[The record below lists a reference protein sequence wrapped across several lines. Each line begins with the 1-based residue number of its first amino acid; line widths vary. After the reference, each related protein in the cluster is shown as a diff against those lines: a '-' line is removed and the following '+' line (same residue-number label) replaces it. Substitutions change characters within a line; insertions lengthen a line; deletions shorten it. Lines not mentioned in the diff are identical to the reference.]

1 MIETG
6 LYHAFRTMSNRT
18 AAPDMRR
25 AKAAMAKMPKRAARG
40 LAEPPAPR
48 ERLLAVAG
56 DLFYRQGIRSVG
68 VDEIVAAA
76 NVAKM
81 SLYRSFAS
89 KDELAAAYLTE
100 RDERY
105 WRWWDGTVARHPGE
119 PRRQLKALFL
129 SLAERT
135 TRLNWRGCPFTNAAA
150 EFPEA
155 DHPARRI
162 AEANKRELHRR
173 LRALAAAAGAR
184 RPAAL
189 ADQLVLLFEGAY
201 TTAQTFGADG
211 PAKSVADAADALV
224 AAQLGDGGRKRRR
237 ATAGAAS

>member
-1 MIETG
+1 
-6 LYHAFRTMSNRT
+6 
-18 AAPDMRR
+18 MRR
-25 AKAAMAKMPKRAARG
+25 GKTATAKTAPQAGKG
-40 LAEPPAPR
+40 GGELLAPR
-48 ERLLAVAG
+48 ERLLAVAS

-68 VDEIVAAA
+68 VDEIVAEA

-89 KDELAAAYLTE
+89 KDELAAAYLIE

-105 WRWWDGTVARHPGE
+105 WRWWDGIVAKHADD
-119 PRRQLKALFL
+119 PRRQIEALFR

-135 TRLNWRGCPFTNAAA
+135 THPQWRGCPFTNAAT

-155 DHPARRI
+155 DHPARKI
-162 AEANKRELHRR
+162 AEANKRELRRR
-173 LRALAAAAGAR
+173 LRVLAEAMGAR

-201 TTAQTFGADG
+201 TTAQTFGSDG
-211 PAKSVADAADALV
+211 PAKAVADAADALV
-224 AAQLGDGGRKRRR
+224 ATQLRGPKRKRR
-237 ATAGAAS
+237 AIAAAAP

>member
-1 MIETG
+1 
-6 LYHAFRTMSNRT
+6 
-18 AAPDMRR
+18 
-25 AKAAMAKMPKRAARG
+25 MPKQAPRG
-40 LAEPPAPR
+40 GAEPMAPR

-56 DLFYRQGIRSVG
+56 DLFYRQGIRSAG
-68 VDEIVAAA
+68 VDEIVAEA

-89 KDELAAAYLTE
+89 KDELAAAYLEE

-105 WRWWDGTVARHPGE
+105 WRWWDSTVARHPGA
-119 PRRQLKALFL
+119 PRRQLKALFQ

-135 TRLNWRGCPFTNAAA
+135 TRPNWRGCPFTNAAT

-155 DHPARRI
+155 DHPARKI

-173 LRALAAAAGAR
+173 LRALAGAAGAR

-201 TTAQTFGADG
+201 TCAQTFGAEG
-211 PAKSVADAADALV
+211 PAKSVAAAAAALV
-224 AAQLGDGGRKRRR
+224 AAQLGESRRER
-237 ATAGAAS
+237 

>member
-1 MIETG
+1 
-6 LYHAFRTMSNRT
+6 
-18 AAPDMRR
+18 MRR
-25 AKAAMAKMPKRAARG
+25 AKAASARTPRRAAAAPER
-40 LAEPPAPR
+40 AAPPR

-68 VDEIVAAA
+68 VDEIVAEA

-81 SLYRSFAS
+81 SLYRCFAS
-89 KDELAAAYLTE
+89 KDELAAAYLME

-105 WRWWDGTVARHPGE
+105 WRWWESTVALHPGE
-119 PRRQLKALFL
+119 PRRQIKALFL
-129 SLAERT
+129 SLADRT
-135 TRLNWRGCPFTNAAA
+135 TRPGWRGCPFTNAAT

-155 DHPARRI
+155 DHPARKI

-173 LRALAAAAGAR
+173 LRALATAAGAR
-184 RPAAL
+184 HPAAL

-201 TTAQTFGADG
+201 TTAQTFGTGG

-224 AAQLGDGGRKRRR
+224 ATQLGDSGRKR
-237 ATAGAAS
+237 

>member
-1 MIETG
+1 
-6 LYHAFRTMSNRT
+6 
-18 AAPDMRR
+18 MRR
-25 AKAAMAKMPKRAARG
+25 GKAGAAKMPRQ
-40 LAEPPAPR
+40 AEREAAPR

-89 KDELAAAYLTE
+89 KDELAAAYLEE
-100 RDERY
+100 RDQRY
-105 WRWWDGTVARHPGE
+105 WRWWDDTVARHPGA
-119 PRRQLKALFL
+119 PRRQIKALFQ

-135 TRLNWRGCPFTNAAA
+135 TRPKWRGCPFTNAAT

-155 DHPARRI
+155 DHPARKI

-173 LRALAAAAGAR
+173 LHVLAEAAGAR

-201 TTAQTFGADG
+201 TSAQTFGSGG

-224 AAQLGDGGRKRRR
+224 AAQLGESSRKR
-237 ATAGAAS
+237 